1 MRDKQSELK
10 LRVCMNKE
18 HMEAM
23 AISIRH
29 ERMQRDDRSH
39 REDGENATTTATIK
53 NRVGTRER
61 ESNVSSAHIENIMK
75 DGQHITKTRNEIAQ

>member
-1 MRDKQSELK
+1 MWIGKRANDDRDRKMRDKQSELK

-61 ESNVSSAHIENIMK
+61 ERE
-75 DGQHITKTRNEIAQ
+75 